1 MNKRRLI
8 AAIVL
13 VFSLGYWW
21 GSSSA
26 SRPWSPHR
34 DRPVLTW
41 IAGAAKRLLWIAIV
55 ADPPPADIETGRAE
69 ARVGDDGF
77 KVVEHRRGW

>member
-1 MNKRRLI
+1 MTFDRKTSAVVVI
-8 AAIVL
+8 GFV
-13 VFSLGYWW
+13 LGYWW
-21 GSSSA
+21 ASSA
-26 SRPWSPHR
+26 ASWSPHT

-55 ADPPPADIETGRAE
+55 ADPPPGEVQLRHAE

-77 KVVEHRRGW
+77 RMVEHRRGW